1 MFWRKISRRLHR
13 ILGLSHRVVLR
24 ELSTLYTAGLVTIN
38 EAKILARFS
47 LRHDGW
53 KKEHIEKFVNGA
65 LVKHLKKLSAIGTK
79 SSKKKKNGRKTH
91 KRRKTR
97 KSHTKRRRKK

>member
-1 MFWRKISRRLHR
+1 MFWRRVSRRFHR
-13 ILGLSHRVVLR
+13 ILGLSHRIVLK

-53 KKEHIEKFVNGA
+53 KRERIEKFVNGA
-65 LVKHLKKLSAIGTK
+65 LVKHLKKLSVVGTK
-79 SSKKKKNGRKTH
+79 ISKRKKHGRKAR
-91 KRRKTR
+91 KRRKSGR
-97 KSHTKRRRKK
+97 SYAKKRRKK